1 MKTIVCTSVL
11 AVSLALGL
19 TARATTSVSPQ
30 TLAGT
35 AVSQN
40 EFTPVA
46 FSDSAEAVKLRRA
59 YTILATGDHD
69 YKGHRVKAMR
79 AVEAAGKLL
88 GMDLSGDLKD
98 RTPQILS
105 DDKLREAQGLIT
117 EVLGSAEVKDQ
128 DRIVK
133 RLTEAVNQI
142 NAALATK

>member
-1 MKTIVCTSVL
+1 
-11 AVSLALGL
+11 
-19 TARATTSVSPQ
+19 
-30 TLAGT
+30 
-35 AVSQN
+35 
-40 EFTPVA
+40 
-46 FSDSAEAVKLRRA
+46 
-59 YTILATGDHD
+59 
-69 YKGHRVKAMR
+69 
-79 AVEAAGKLL
+79 
-88 GMDLSGDLKD
+88 MDLSGDLKD

>member
-1 MKTIVCTSVL
+1 MKTIVCTSVI

-19 TARATTSVSPQ
+19 TARAATSVSPQ
-30 TLAGT
+30 TLTGT